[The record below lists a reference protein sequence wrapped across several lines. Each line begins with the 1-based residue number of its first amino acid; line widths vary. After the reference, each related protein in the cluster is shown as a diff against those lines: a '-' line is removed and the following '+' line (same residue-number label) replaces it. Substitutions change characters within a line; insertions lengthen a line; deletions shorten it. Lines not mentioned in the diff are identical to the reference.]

1 MNQIDIISIERNRL
15 LNKNLI
21 TVLLIFKK
29 RKFVKN
35 ILTDENFTDKQIT
48 NYLQNLKYEN

>member
-35 ILTDENFTDKQIT
+35 ILTDENFTDKQII